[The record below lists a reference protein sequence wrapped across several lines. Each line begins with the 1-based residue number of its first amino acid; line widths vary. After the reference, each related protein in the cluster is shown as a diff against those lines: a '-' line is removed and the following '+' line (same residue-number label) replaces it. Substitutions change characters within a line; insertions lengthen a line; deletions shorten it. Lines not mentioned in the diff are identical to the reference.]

1 METLDQIEN
10 ILFVDNDQISEE
22 VIQYY
27 EKHPE
32 ELDLI
37 INREH
42 FNAAYLGFFFILG
55 LLMTVLARVISYYY
69 GDVLGEFGQ
78 SVVMDII
85 SELGIAIFG
94 GAVVAYLIENLNKK
108 EYQKNVKFRAKIK
121 AILDERKAKRE
132 ANKGDTR

>member
-1 METLDQIEN
+1 
-10 ILFVDNDQISEE
+10 ISEE

-27 EKHPE
+27 EKHPD

-78 SVVMDII
+78 SVVLDII

-94 GAVVAYLIENLNKK
+94 GAVVAYFIENLNKK